1 MSQQTAARKRIGR
14 PMKPPA
20 KGKRISLGLKV
31 TAELKNDLDKL
42 AAKSGRTQ
50 SQEAERLIE
59 LALRF
64 DELLEG
70 MRADVRRIRDGN
82 VEAAFRAAGYTPVH
96 SPHGKIWVPKGYPLK
111 QVSGFIPP
119 ADEEN

>member
-1 MSQQTAARKRIGR
+1 MSQPAKKRIGR
-14 PMKPPA
+14 PVKPPG
-20 KGKRISLGLKV
+20 KGTKRVSLGLKV
-31 TAELKNDLDKL
+31 NDEIKDDLDKL

-59 LALRF
+59 IALRF

-82 VEAAFRAAGYTPVH
+82 VEAAFRAAGYTEARLPD
-96 SPHGKIWVPKGYPLK
+96 GRKAWLPKGYLPK
-111 QVSGFIPP
+111 QSGFVPP
-119 ADEEN
+119 AEEED